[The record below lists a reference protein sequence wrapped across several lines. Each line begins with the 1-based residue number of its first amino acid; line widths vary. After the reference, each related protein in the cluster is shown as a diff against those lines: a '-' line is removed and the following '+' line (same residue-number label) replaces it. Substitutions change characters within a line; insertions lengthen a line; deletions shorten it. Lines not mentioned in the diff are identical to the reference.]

1 MTINFFIRSAEFE
14 LDDLTPCSIGQL
26 FSLWENKS
34 IFNSLHYNTN
44 AFDQFGVELGKKN
57 TKKFL

>member
-1 MTINFFIRSAEFE
+1 MCIRDRPVTVVE
-14 LDDLTPCSIGQL
+14 LDDLTPYSIGQL
-26 FSLWENKS
+26 FALWENKS
-34 IFNSLHYNTN
+34 IFNSLHYSTN

>member
-1 MTINFFIRSAEFE
+1 
-14 LDDLTPCSIGQL
+14 LDDLTPNSIGQL
-26 FSLWENKS
+26 FALWENKS
-34 IFNSLHYNTN
+34 IFNSLYYSTN